1 MISNNL
7 AVSTSVMSNSAQHI
21 IVHLNTD
28 IGQPIS
34 RGWTAAMWNTRNGWS
49 VKLLGNLNAHATQEA
64 EIYRREGD
72 GIIGEK
78 GRIDAVRELATTKTL
93 PQVKWLGNDVTDRE
107 ATAQG
112 LRKRFAIIDA
122 NITDPKLRFDMLKEI
137 RDDFRGLNQQQ
148 LDARFALAAE
158 ANNVRV
164 MAAMLEAPAGEMVS
178 NVSVDGK
185 LGAKDRALLER
196 AKRLMPEAYQALH
209 VNELLLDYITMLR
222 DWVGW
227 RWLRGLGVDPTEI
240 VRVLGGELPSGID
253 QSSMTVDEFIATRS
267 A

>member
-1 MISNNL
+1 MIANNL
-7 AVSTSVMSNSAQHI
+7 AVPTSVMSNSAQQI
-21 IVHLNTD
+21 IVHLHTD
-28 IGQPIS
+28 IGQPIKK
-34 RGWTAAMWNTRNGWS
+34 GWTAAMWNQRNEWS
-49 VKLLGNLNAHATQEA
+49 VKLLGNLNTHATQEA

-78 GRIDAVRELATTKTL
+78 GRIDAVRELATSQTL
-93 PQVKWLGNDVTDRE
+93 PGVKWLGNVVTDRT

-112 LRKRFAIIDA
+112 LRKRFAVIDP
-122 NITDPKLRFDMLKEI
+122 NISDPRLRFEMLKEI
-137 RDDFRGLNQQQ
+137 RDDFKGLNQHE

-164 MAAMLEAPAGEMVS
+164 MAAMLEHPAGEMVS

-196 AKRLMPEAYQALH
+196 AKHITPQDYQALH

-222 DWVGW
+222 DWVG
-227 RWLRGLGVDPTEI
+227 RWLCGLGVDPVEV
-240 VRVLGGELPSGID
+240 VRVLGAELPSGID
-253 QSSMTVDEFIATRS
+253 KPRMTADEFVAQL
-267 A
+267 